1 MSFIL
6 EVGSLADWVSGLA
19 TAGALFWAIKLNS
32 NENRKRLTILFR
44 HSFVSKKNG
53 IIISDGKPKDFI
65 ITPVNNSKFSL
76 EINFRQILLVPSLM
90 DRLLFRAEPKQLSNL
105 EALLKQLENKANW
118 QIIKPNLS
126 GKPIM
131 FDYEFIVQQI
141 KKYADGKKFNFAIE
155 IQFIDS
161 TSKIFKYKEKL
172 KLRKIKDL

>member
-105 EALLKQLENKANW
+105 EALLKQLENKA
-118 QIIKPNLS
+118 
-126 GKPIM
+126 
-131 FDYEFIVQQI
+131 
-141 KKYADGKKFNFAIE
+141 
-155 IQFIDS
+155 
-161 TSKIFKYKEKL
+161 
-172 KLRKIKDL
+172 